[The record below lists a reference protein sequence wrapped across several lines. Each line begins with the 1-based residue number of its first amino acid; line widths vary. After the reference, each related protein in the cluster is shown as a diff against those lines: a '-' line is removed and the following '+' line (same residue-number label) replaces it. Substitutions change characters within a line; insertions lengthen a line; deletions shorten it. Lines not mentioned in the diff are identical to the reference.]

1 MRKERS
7 DSLYVALLIILA
19 ALVRLD
25 FLFASNWVIDSDEAI
40 VGLMA
45 KHILEG
51 ATIPVFY
58 YGQHYMG
65 SFEALVVAL
74 LSSLFGL
81 SNITLKLAP
90 LIFSLLMVPTM
101 YSLGKSIGGNI
112 AGRVAA
118 LLWAFPP
125 SPLVIWSGMARGG
138 FIEVLWLGAVATAMT
153 LAWLRAP
160 QKSSHSVLIVGVV
173 LGFGWWVNNQII
185 YFAAP
190 IAAFMGFHLFH
201 EKVDKLPKMFRTA
214 TLGVSGFLIGSLPF
228 WLYNIQNS
236 FASFGILGR
245 ARLSD
250 IPDHMLG
257 LLSTALPMLF
267 GAKRFWHQND
277 VFPAATI
284 VVLVLYLALALGI
297 IALRVPALIQLLR
310 LRVDSQRPVEIFI
323 MILLVAFAAFTFS
336 SFGHLFTAPRY
347 LLPIYVPVFVLVGFV
362 VSALWRLNR
371 GLANF
376 LPLLL
381 LSISAASC
389 YLGGRAIPGQPF
401 VASGQRVA
409 TDHTE
414 LINWLSGRGYALVKT
429 NYWIGYRLAFE
440 TQERIRFGIFKEPTQ
455 TRIPEYESF
464 GESLPIEKVP
474 YVVVPAQAD
483 TLRIALKLLGFSFE
497 EQRLSDYVVF
507 HSIITNEMGLKP
519 VPSSMVSSKASS
531 KEGDSDMAIDNDA
544 KTRWGSGTP
553 QNPTLWFEL
562 SLKTPRRIRSIEY
575 NSGSW
580 STDIPK
586 GLKITGSG
594 PNGQEVPL
602 LSEHGYR
609 SILWYRE
616 PATASWRIYF
626 EPVLLSRIRLSQTGI
641 DPVFDWSIGELS
653 IME

>member
-7 DSLYVALLIILA
+7 DFLFIAMLVILA

-25 FLFASNWVIDSDEAI
+25 FLIASNWVIDSDEAI

-51 ATIPVFY
+51 SPFPVFY

-74 LSSLFGL
+74 LSSLAGL

-101 YSLGKSIGGNI
+101 YSLGKSIGGNL

-138 FIEVLWLGAVATAMT
+138 FIEVLWLGAVATALT
-153 LAWLRAP
+153 VSWLRSP
-160 QKSSHSVLIVGVV
+160 QRSSTALLVIGLV

-185 YFAAP
+185 YFAVPA
-190 IAAFMGFHLFH
+190 AAFIGCHLLY
-201 EKVDKLPKMFRTA
+201 EKFGKFPKMLKA
-214 TLGVSGFLIGSLPF
+214 AALGVSGFFIGSLPF
-228 WLYNIQNS
+228 WLYNIKHS

-245 ARLSD
+245 ARLVD
-250 IPDHMLG
+250 IPDHLLG
-257 LLSTALPMLF
+257 LFNTALPMLF

-277 VFPAATI
+277 VFPAATAI
-284 VVLVLYLALALGI
+284 VMLLYLGLALVI
-297 IALRVPALIQLLR
+297 IALRGPALLQLLR
-310 LRVDSQRPVEIFI
+310 LKVDPQRPVELFVS
-323 MILLVAFAAFTFS
+323 ILIVAFAAFTLS

-347 LLPIYVPVFVLVGFV
+347 LLPIYVPLFVLVGFV
-362 VSALWRLNR
+362 VSVFWRLNR

-376 LPLLL
+376 IPLLL
-381 LSISAASC
+381 LTISAASC
-389 YLGGRAIPGQPF
+389 YLGGRALPGQPF

-414 LINWLSGRGYALVKT
+414 LIDWLATKGYSFVKT

-440 TQERIRFGIFKEPTQ
+440 TQERVKFGIFKEPTQ
-455 TRIPEYESF
+455 VRIPEYESL
-464 GESLPIEKVP
+464 GASLPTHQVP
-474 YVVVPAQAD
+474 YVLVPAQAD
-483 TLRIALKLLGFSFE
+483 ALRIALKLLGFSFE
-497 EQRLSDYVVF
+497 EQRLSDYIVF
-507 HSIITNEMGLKP
+507 HSISPNGEVASP
-519 VPSSMVSSKASS
+519 VPRSVIGGKASS
-531 KEGDSDMAIDNDA
+531 REAESSQAIDDNLG
-544 KTRWGSGTP
+544 TRWGSGTP

-562 SLKTPRRIRSIEY
+562 ALKTPRRIRSLEY
-575 NSGSW
+575 NAGPW
-580 STDIPK
+580 ATDIPK
-586 GLKITGSG
+586 GLKITGVSPG
-594 PNGQEVPL
+594 GKEVPI

-626 EPVLLSRIRLSQTGI
+626 EPVLLSSIRLSQTGT